1 MFDFYRLEFDTD
13 SATFFPSETK
23 DTWIIFLSGNPA
35 MPQLDN
41 KLVCNSLVSGEV
53 IHGITKSDLNIW
65 LLIIQ

>member
-1 MFDFYRLEFDTD
+1 ML
-13 SATFFPSETK
+13 
-23 DTWIIFLSGNPA
+23 
-35 MPQLDN
+35 QLDN